1 MSAAGGLEPLC
12 TQLGI
17 QLLVLF
23 GSAARASTDPR
34 DVDVAVRFRKDTAAD
49 LLGLLDALHALTGF
63 EGYDVLDLARAGPVA
78 RERALVGC
86 RLLYQAR
93 AGLFA
98 RAQIGAIM
106 QRLDTDEM
114 RRVELALLAR

>member
-1 MSAAGGLEPLC
+1 MSEAGALEPLC

-17 QLLVLF
+17 ELLVLF
-23 GSAARASTDPR
+23 GSAARDAADPA
-34 DVDVAVRFRKDTAAD
+34 DVDLAVRFRQDIPAD
-49 LLGLLDALHALTGF
+49 LLGLLDALYELTGF

-78 RERALVGC
+78 QERALVGC

-106 QRLDTDEM
+106 ERLDTDEL

>member
-1 MSAAGGLEPLC
+1 MC